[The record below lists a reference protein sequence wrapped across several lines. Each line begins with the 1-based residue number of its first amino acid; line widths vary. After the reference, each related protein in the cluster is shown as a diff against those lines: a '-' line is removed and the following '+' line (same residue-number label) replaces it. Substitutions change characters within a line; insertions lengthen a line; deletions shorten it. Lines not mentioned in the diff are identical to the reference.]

1 MKSGYTVQKLIEEYW
16 NPSSSIFNQAI
27 EFIPDRQNKDIE
39 DKFKEILDK
48 QTDGIPIESLESISS
63 LKDSRLNKLDE
74 VWLEAIIEA
83 TSAIPELLLIEQN
96 ESHYQSREGDTAFI
110 GLAKVLKRGRL
121 TLRKGIQAI
130 DNAFRRM
137 LKKEEKEF
145 QIALREVPFKSMALI
160 HLFELKTEISNWK
173 HAQYRFCARV
183 LEVTQNW
190 ALLGKIDDIE
200 SESEITFQELIS
212 NLRATYKDES
222 EIHQTAL
229 EKKFEEINKKLKRNL
244 ELVGTIELNSNTY
257 SVENVEKEKVNFTSL
272 LKVSGENWSE
282 LVNAL
287 SQRIHVLINLANF
300 KERLNY
306 YTSSFLY
313 QTEEFFQQVILDP
326 HKGLKGII
334 EDAISELKSLSKPS
348 RKDLAELGA
357 FIHSRAN
364 NTITTGISEILNQK
378 VEDKYLS
385 VLLDDFIGKT
395 TNLAKDQPEKSVIVE
410 DLNLE
415 VAKPDFEIKA
425 IDWQKFV
432 QRMLGK
438 YIATALDSHKLNL
451 EEEVSE
457 ISLNYLEVLQI
468 IETNLVIIDEVS
480 NKEQEEPINVALQ
493 GLERSLTKVEEIEKE
508 VLSVRDLIPE
518 KVLNQNKELV
528 EQLSTFLVKQ
538 DLSEMKWMETQ
549 LKVKESAGDWSTKFT
564 IVWAKLLDRLDL
576 FQRFISK
583 KYRKNEEA
591 LRTFLG
597 LTKPVSKNV
606 ESTNLATFLYD
617 TDRKFEDL
625 PFIYR
630 RLFDFHREV
639 EANFVIQNPM
649 HFENCRKALELWKGG
664 FPASVSL
671 IGEKGSGK
679 STLIRFLNEEILL
692 QKKKYEL
699 TFLKTNWKSESI
711 LSSISKALQLPETNS
726 LEELVVFIKKK
737 KKGSIVV
744 IENLQNCFVR
754 NMNGYDSIKTLL
766 YIISETKK
774 EVFWVVSCSR
784 YAWNFL
790 DVVFKVGEFFSH
802 SITTDKLNAEEIESL
817 ILKRQKAS
825 GYQLHFIPDASTQKS
840 RAYKKNLDNDEASQ
854 EYLKDKYFNKLTNL
868 AEGNATVAMILWIRS
883 IKEFNDSH
891 FIIESLDIINMA
903 SLDGL
908 DSLSLF
914 ALSAFIMHDLLAPN
928 ELAMVLNDSESN
940 CEMIISRLVSRGL
953 LVKSGEHYELNDLI
967 YRQVVRILRNRN
979 ILL

>member
-1 MKSGYTVQKLIEEYW
+1 MKSGYTVQKLIEEFW

-39 DKFKEILDK
+39 NKFQEILDK

-63 LKDSRLNKLDE
+63 LKDTRLNKLDE
-74 VWLEAIIEA
+74 VWLEAIEEA
-83 TSAIPELLLIEQN
+83 TSAIPELLVIEQN
-96 ESHYQSREGDTAFI
+96 ESHYKSREGDTALI
-110 GLAKVLKRGRL
+110 GLGKVLKKGRL
-121 TLRKGIQAI
+121 TLRKGIHST

-137 LKKEEKEF
+137 LKKDEKEF
-145 QIALREVPFKSMALI
+145 QIATRDVPFKSMAQI
-160 HLFELKTEISNWK
+160 HLFELGTEISNWK
-173 HAQYRFCARV
+173 HAQYRFIARV

-190 ALLGKIDDIE
+190 ALIGKIDE
-200 SESEITFQELIS
+200 EESEITFQELIS
-212 NLRATYKDES
+212 NLKNTYKDES

-229 EKKFEEINKKLKRNL
+229 EAIFEDINTKLKRNL
-244 ELVGTIELNSNTY
+244 ELVGTIELASNTY
-257 SVENVEKEKVNFTSL
+257 SVENTEKEKTNFSSL
-272 LKVSGENWSE
+272 LKVSGDNWSE
-282 LVNAL
+282 LISAL
-287 SQRIHVLINLANF
+287 SQRIHVLVNLANF

-313 QTEEFFQQVILDP
+313 QTGEFFQQVILDP

-334 EDAISELKSLSKPS
+334 EDAITELKSLSKPT
-348 RKDLAELGA
+348 RKELAEIGTS
-357 FIHSRAN
+357 IHSKAN
-364 NTITTGISEILNQK
+364 DTITKGISEILNQK
-378 VEDKYLS
+378 VEEKYLS
-385 VLLDDFIGKT
+385 VLLDDFINKT

-415 VAKPDFEIKA
+415 VAKPEFEIKT

-438 YIATALDSHKLNL
+438 YIATALDSRKLNL

-457 ISLNYLEVLQI
+457 ISSNYLEVLQI
-468 IETNLVIIDEVS
+468 IETNLVVIDEVS
-480 NKEQEEPINVALQ
+480 NKEEEEPINVALQ
-493 GLERSLTKVEEIEKE
+493 GLERSLIKVEEIEKE

-518 KVLNQNKELV
+518 KVINQNKELV
-528 EQLSTFLVKQ
+528 EKLSAFLVKQ

-597 LTKPVSKNV
+597 LKKPVSQNV
-606 ESTNLATFLYD
+606 ESTNLATFLYE

-639 EANFVIQNPM
+639 EANFVIQNPL

-679 STLIRFLNEEILL
+679 STLIRFLNEEILS
-692 QKKKYEL
+692 QKKKYDL
-699 TFLKTNWKSESI
+699 LFHKTNWKRESI
-711 LSSISKALQLPETNS
+711 LSIISKVLQLPESNS
-726 LEELVVFIKKK
+726 VEELVASIKKK

-754 NMNGYDSIKTLL
+754 NMNGYDSIKALL
-766 YIISETKK
+766 YIISETKN

-817 ILKRQKAS
+817 ILRRQKAS
-825 GYQLHFIPDASTQKS
+825 GYQLHFIPDVSTQKS
-840 RAYKKNLDNDEASQ
+840 RAYKKNLDDDEASQ
-854 EYLKDKYFNKLTNL
+854 EYLKDKYFHKLTNL

-908 DSLSLF
+908 DSHSLF

-953 LVKSGEHYELNDLI
+953 LVKSGNYYELNDLI
-967 YRQVVRILRNRN
+967 YRQVVRLLRNRN